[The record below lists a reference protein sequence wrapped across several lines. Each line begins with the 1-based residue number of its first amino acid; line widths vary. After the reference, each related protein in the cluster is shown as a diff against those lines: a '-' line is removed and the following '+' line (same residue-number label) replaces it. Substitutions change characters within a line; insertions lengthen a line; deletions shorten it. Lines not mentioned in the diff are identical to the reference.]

1 MRCRHWRLGLALA
14 GLMMHSQVATAA
26 ATFLDGSLQLNY
38 LSNMNNAD
46 LAVDREDGFVTAAR
60 VSVKRREIIA
70 PKWGVQ
76 YGARLEADWNTRFS
90 NLNRGGLGLNGRLHW
105 KPVVGYTKPW
115 FALDADVVLSQF
127 SDSDIRDGIGTRFT
141 LMSGARVT
149 QKLSA
154 RVGYV
159 FDWRT
164 AFGGRAFDN
173 RGHGLFAAF
182 SFKPSKRLVFYGR
195 YDARV
200 GDVVSTAV
208 PNNPV
213 IAAAEVIE
221 QDDAYGLGSVASSAI
236 GPGPGPGPGL
246 LNNNTRFAYRI
257 DAVSHQGRVGANY
270 AITPAMSVDVSGRYR
285 ATYGDG
291 NNDYFGFN
299 IQGALLYRF

>member
-1 MRCRHWRLGLALA
+1 MGVCTGNRWLAIPNRGLRWMLTWSSA
-14 GLMMHSQVATAA
+14 SSATAISA
-26 ATFLDGSLQLNY
+26 MVLQPLHANERRA
-38 LSNMNNAD
+38 SRKSCKRARGIRIR
-46 LAVDREDGFVTAAR
+46 LAHR
-60 VSVKRREIIA
+60 V
-70 PKWGVQ
+70 W
-76 YGARLEADWNTRFS
+76 
-90 NLNRGGLGLNGRLHW
+90 
-105 KPVVGYTKPW
+105 
-115 FALDADVVLSQF
+115 
-127 SDSDIRDGIGTRFT
+127 
-141 LMSGARVT
+141 
-149 QKLSA
+149 
-154 RVGYV
+154 
-159 FDWRT
+159 
-164 AFGGRAFDN
+164 GRAFDN

-208 PNNPV
+208 PTTR
-213 IAAAEVIE
+213 
-221 QDDAYGLGSVASSAI
+221 SSRPRKSLSRTTLTVSI
-236 GPGPGPGPGL
+236 RCQLRDRTRPDQTRPGPGL